1 MWIFRLALLLTI
13 TVNSA
18 MAASVFDLD
27 DVSIDGTFSE
37 EEMAA

>member
-1 MWIFRLALLLTI
+1 
-13 TVNSA
+13 

-27 DVSIDGTFSE
+27 DVSIDGTSAE